1 MPFNAGEMVGP
12 YRIIEQLGQG
22 GMASVYKAYHA
33 ALDRY
38 VALKV
43 LHPAF
48 LEDPNF
54 LARFQREARLV
65 AKLDQPNI
73 VPIFDYSEHQGR
85 PYLVMKYI
93 EGETLKARLMRSPI
107 SSAEITHVVGAVG
120 VALSY
125 AHKHGILHR
134 DIKPSNVLLA
144 NDGGIYLA
152 DFGLARIAA
161 SGESTLSTD
170 MVMGTPQ
177 YISPEQAM
185 GKKDLDEGTD
195 IYSLGV
201 MLYELVVGKVPFNAD
216 TPFSIIHD
224 HIYTAL
230 PMPRKINPQVSAEVE
245 RVLLKALAK
254 ERKDRYADVDSLVA
268 AFNQAWAGSALP
280 SMDELPAF
288 PADVPTLAPLP
299 VTMAQASI
307 PEGMPAIPEPTP
319 LPVAPPPPPAT
330 PVQRTSK
337 KGFPWVWAAVG
348 VVLFMICVVTLIAL
362 AGLGRNAGAGTP
374 LPPSGTV
381 TLSAPSPVPGATASP
396 QGVAVTPPPSV
407 IAATPPTQ
415 PGAGTPVAALSIA
428 AAQALVAQ
436 HPNDPNALIQLA
448 LAYYANGEKG
458 PAENEVI
465 SLEGLL
471 KGEFALWDA
480 AQKFANQGA
489 WLLAARLRI
498 DALAAPP
505 QLGKGLTAAKMRD
518 TLHMTVYR
526 AAADQDANTYLP
538 SDKLS
543 SIDPP
548 LALLAN
554 ARYAFYFQSQNQGQ
568 SLLDQL
574 EQSYPN
580 MPEAQLLQAEF
591 DARTGQY
598 AAARQSLAAVNNNPA
613 TTDWIREAAVVIKGA
628 IH

>member
-1 MPFNAGEMVGP
+1 MPFNAGEGVGP

-65 AKLDQPNI
+65 AKLDHPNI
-73 VPIFDYSEHQGR
+73 VPIFDYSEFEGR

-107 SSAEITHVVGAVG
+107 SPGEITRIIAAVGA
-120 VALSY
+120 ALSY

-177 YISPEQAM
+177 YISPEQAL

-224 HIYTAL
+224 HIYTPL
-230 PMPRKINPQVSAEVE
+230 PLPHQVNPQVSAEVE

-254 ERKDRYADVDSLVA
+254 ERRDRFADIDSLVA
-268 AFNQAWAGSALP
+268 AFNQVWAVSTPPRQA
-280 SMDELPAF
+280 ELPAF
-288 PADVPTLAPLP
+288 PPDVPTLAPFPL
-299 VTMAQASI
+299 TMAQTAV
-307 PEGMPAIPEPTP
+307 PEAAPAVPQPS
-319 LPVAPPPPPAT
+319 LPVSSPAAPVPPAG
-330 PVQRTSK
+330 RTSK
-337 KGFPWVWAAVG
+337 GRFPWMWAAVG
-348 VVLFMICVVTLIAL
+348 VVLFLGCLVTLAAL
-362 AGLGRNAGAGTP
+362 ALLGRNSRAGSSPPALGT
-374 LPPSGTV
+374 G
-381 TLSAPSPVPGATASP
+381 TLSAPTPVVAVTATSLGGPLAATP
-396 QGVAVTPPPSV
+396 PAVAVTPPPLGV
-407 IAATPPTQ
+407 
-415 PGAGTPVAALSIA
+415 AGTPVPVMSIV
-428 AAQALVAQ
+428 AAQTLVAQ
-436 HPNDPNALIQLA
+436 NPNDPNAALQLA
-448 LAYYANGEKG
+448 LAYYANSEKG

-465 SLEGLL
+465 TLESLLRGDVA
-471 KGEFALWDA
+471 FMDA
-480 AQKFANQGA
+480 AQKFANQGD
-489 WLLAARLRI
+489 WLPAARLRV
-498 DALAAPP
+498 DAVAALPL
-505 QLGKGLTAAKMRD
+505 LGKGLPLKSRD
-518 TLHMTVYR
+518 QLHMTVYR
-526 AAADQDANTYLP
+526 AAADQDANTFLP
-538 SDKLS
+538 FDKLA
-543 SIDPP
+543 SIDQP
-548 LALLAN
+548 LEMLTK
-554 ARYAFYFQSQNQGQ
+554 ARYAFYFQGQSQGQ

-574 EQSYPN
+574 KQSDPN

-591 DARTGQY
+591 DARIGQY
-598 AAARQSLAAVNNNPA
+598 TAARQSLAELDKNPA
-613 TTDWIREAAVVIKGA
+613 TTEWMRAAAVVIKGA
-628 IH
+628 LH